1 MKIADK
7 LWLVTGGGNGIMD
20 YMYRVNPDW
29 AMRVMARKMKGHLS
43 KNH

>member
-1 MKIADK
+1 MKIHDK

-29 AMRVMARKMKGHLS
+29 TMRFIAKKMKDRLS
-43 KNH
+43 KND